1 MWKLTDLN
9 EETNEPGT
17 LFEQFEHYIRE
28 KKLYF
33 IVARGECVN
42 LKQKGLGQEKVK
54 AYLKEYAACDFSMIA
69 LFNGKPKAPFIAAN
83 MEFDRRIARVKY
95 LIDFNEE
102 ATTGKASP
110 FYSKILGA
118 FATNF
123 FAVHPQIEQLWF
135 PFAIENIVGSKMGVQ
150 SVDLGTAILR

>member
-9 EETNEPGT
+9 EETKEPGT

-28 KKLYF
+28 KNLNF
-33 IVARGECVN
+33 IVARGKCVN
-42 LKQKGLGQEKVK
+42 LGQKGLGQDKVK
-54 AYLKEYAACDFSMIA
+54 AYLTEYTACDFSMIA

-83 MEFDRRIARVKY
+83 MEFDKGIARVRY

-123 FAVHPQIEQLWF
+123 YALHPQIEQLWF
-135 PFAIENIVGSKMGVQ
+135 PFAIENMVGSKMRIQ
-150 SVDLGTAILR
+150 SGDSGTAILR